1 MLAKRLPTILP
12 DMSFDEMIES
22 SKIYSVAGKLSPEHP
37 LVTARPFIKAN
48 QGISIAGLIGGGA
61 VPGPGTIS
69 LAHNGVLFL
78 DELPEF
84 PVKILETLR
93 QPMEDKNITISRV
106 KRTLTYPSDFMLVC
120 AMNPCPCGY
129 FGHPTR
135 KWDPRMKPF
144 IFQERN
150 DIYIIDLMK
159 TLNYVRKAF
168 DAVKELAR
176 NGGNVLFVGTKKQA
190 VQSIKEAAER
200 CDMYYIN
207 NRWLGGMLTNFAT
220 IKKSIARLKRI
231 EKEEVDGTFDKLP
244 KKEVILLLKE
254 KDRLEKNFAGIKDM
268 ENLPDMLFVIDPMQE
283 AIAVSEA
290 RKLGIPVVAVVD
302 TNCNPEIIDYPIP
315 GNDDAIRA
323 ISLFAG
329 VVASAVIEGQNEA
342 GKETLAKSEYSSE
355 ESSSG
360 ESAAEEA
367 FDNSATEAAE
377 AIAEQYGVSD
387 QEEN

>member
-1 MLAKRLPTILP
+1 
-12 DMSFDEMIES
+12 MICNC
-22 SKIYSVAGKLSPEHP
+22 KLNLWIEC
-37 LVTARPFIKAN
+37 LNRD
-48 QGISIAGLIGGGA
+48 SI
-61 VPGPGTIS
+61 
-69 LAHNGVLFL
+69 LFL
-78 DELPEF
+78 KDIFMSLP
-84 PVKILETLR
+84 VMKDLLEAG
-93 QPMEDKNITISRV
+93 V
-106 KRTLTYPSDFMLVC
+106 H
-120 AMNPCPCGY
+120 

-168 DAVKELAR
+168 DAVKEMAR
-176 NGGNVLFVGTKKQA
+176 NGGNILFVGTKKQA
-190 VQSIKEAAER
+190 VQSIKEAAEK

-207 NRWLGGMLTNFAT
+207 NRWLGGMLTNFST
-220 IKKSIARLKRI
+220 IKKSIARLKKI

-302 TNCNPEIIDYPIP
+302 TNCNPEVIDYPIP

-323 ISLFAG
+323 ISLFAN
-329 VVASAVIEGQNEA
+329 VVSSAVIEGQNEA
-342 GKETLAKSEYSSE
+342 GKETLAKSELS
-355 ESSSG
+355 ESSSN
-360 ESAAEEA
+360 ESEEV

-387 QEEN
+387 QEES

>member
-1 MLAKRLPTILP
+1 MSLPVMKDLL
-12 DMSFDEMIES
+12 E
-22 SKIYSVAGKLSPEHP
+22 AGVH
-37 LVTARPFIKAN
+37 
-48 QGISIAGLIGGGA
+48 
-61 VPGPGTIS
+61 
-69 LAHNGVLFL
+69 
-78 DELPEF
+78 
-84 PVKILETLR
+84 
-93 QPMEDKNITISRV
+93 
-106 KRTLTYPSDFMLVC
+106 
-120 AMNPCPCGY
+120 

-168 DAVKELAR
+168 DAVKEMAR
-176 NGGNVLFVGTKKQA
+176 NGGNILFVGTKKQA
-190 VQSIKEAAER
+190 VQSIKEAAEK

-254 KDRLEKNFAGIKDM
+254 KDKLEKNFAGIKDM
-268 ENLPDMLFVIDPMQE
+268 ENIPDMLFVIDPMQE
-283 AIAVSEA
+283 AIAISEA

-323 ISLFAG
+323 ISLFAN
-329 VVASAVIEGQNEA
+329 VIASAVIEGQNEA
-342 GKETLAKSEYSSE
+342 GKETLAKSESSDE
-355 ESSSG
+355 
-360 ESAAEEA
+360 AEEEV
-367 FDNSATEAAE
+367 FDNSTTEAAE

>member
-1 MLAKRLPTILP
+1 MDGATKSALYFIFK
-12 DMSFDEMIES
+12 
-22 SKIYSVAGKLSPEHP
+22 
-37 LVTARPFIKAN
+37 FIK
-48 QGISIAGLIGGGA
+48 
-61 VPGPGTIS
+61 
-69 LAHNGVLFL
+69 
-78 DELPEF
+78 
-84 PVKILETLR
+84 KILKK
-93 QPMEDKNITISRV
+93 DI
-106 KRTLTYPSDFMLVC
+106 FMSLPVMKDLLE
-120 AMNPCPCGY
+120 AGVH

-168 DAVKELAR
+168 DAVKEMAR
-176 NGGNVLFVGTKKQA
+176 NGGNILFVGTKKQA
-190 VQSIKEAAER
+190 VQSIKEASEK

-231 EKEEVDGTFDKLP
+231 EKEEVDGTFEKLP

-254 KDRLEKNFAGIKDM
+254 KDKLEKNFAGIKDM

-323 ISLFAG
+323 ISLFAN
-329 VVASAVIEGQNEA
+329 VIASAVIEGQNEA
-342 GKETLAKSEYSSE
+342 GKETLAKSESSVE
-355 ESSSG
+355 
-360 ESAAEEA
+360 AEEEV

>member
-1 MLAKRLPTILP
+1 MDRVPKSGLYFIFKGYFMSLPVMKDLL
-12 DMSFDEMIES
+12 E
-22 SKIYSVAGKLSPEHP
+22 AGVH
-37 LVTARPFIKAN
+37 
-48 QGISIAGLIGGGA
+48 
-61 VPGPGTIS
+61 
-69 LAHNGVLFL
+69 
-78 DELPEF
+78 
-84 PVKILETLR
+84 
-93 QPMEDKNITISRV
+93 
-106 KRTLTYPSDFMLVC
+106 
-120 AMNPCPCGY
+120 

-168 DAVKELAR
+168 DAVKEMAR
-176 NGGNVLFVGTKKQA
+176 NGGNILFVGTKKQA
-190 VQSIKEAAER
+190 VQSIKEAAEK

-207 NRWLGGMLTNFAT
+207 NRWLGGMLTNFST

-254 KDRLEKNFAGIKDM
+254 KERLEKNFAGIKDM

-302 TNCNPEIIDYPIP
+302 TNCNPEVIDYPIP

-323 ISLFAG
+323 ISLFAN
-329 VVASAVIEGQNEA
+329 VVSSAVIEGQNEA
-342 GKETLAKSEYSSE
+342 GKETLAKSELS
-355 ESSSG
+355 ESSSD
-360 ESAAEEA
+360 ESEDEV

>member
-1 MLAKRLPTILP
+1 
-12 DMSFDEMIES
+12 MI
-22 SKIYSVAGKLSPEHP
+22 YNCKLNLWIEC
-37 LVTARPFIKAN
+37 LNRD
-48 QGISIAGLIGGGA
+48 SI
-61 VPGPGTIS
+61 
-69 LAHNGVLFL
+69 LFL
-78 DELPEF
+78 KDIFMSLP
-84 PVKILETLR
+84 VMKDLLEAG
-93 QPMEDKNITISRV
+93 V
-106 KRTLTYPSDFMLVC
+106 H
-120 AMNPCPCGY
+120 

-168 DAVKELAR
+168 DAVKEMAR
-176 NGGNVLFVGTKKQA
+176 NGGNILFVGTKKQA
-190 VQSIKEAAER
+190 VQSIKEAAEK

-207 NRWLGGMLTNFAT
+207 NRWLGGMLTNFST
-220 IKKSIARLKRI
+220 IKKSIARLKKI

-302 TNCNPEIIDYPIP
+302 TNCNPEVIDYPIP

-323 ISLFAG
+323 ISLFAN
-329 VVASAVIEGQNEA
+329 VVSSAVIEGQNEA
-342 GKETLAKSEYSSE
+342 GKETLAKSESS
-355 ESSSG
+355 ESSSN
-360 ESAAEEA
+360 ESEEV

-387 QEEN
+387 QEES

>member
-1 MLAKRLPTILP
+1 MSLPAMKDLL
-12 DMSFDEMIES
+12 E
-22 SKIYSVAGKLSPEHP
+22 AGVH
-37 LVTARPFIKAN
+37 
-48 QGISIAGLIGGGA
+48 
-61 VPGPGTIS
+61 
-69 LAHNGVLFL
+69 
-78 DELPEF
+78 
-84 PVKILETLR
+84 
-93 QPMEDKNITISRV
+93 
-106 KRTLTYPSDFMLVC
+106 
-120 AMNPCPCGY
+120 

-168 DAVKELAR
+168 DAVKEMAR

-342 GKETLAKSEYSSE
+342 GKETLAKSEYSS
-355 ESSSG
+355 G
-360 ESAAEEA
+360 ESATEET

-377 AIAEQYGVSD
+377 AIAEQYGISD

>member
-1 MLAKRLPTILP
+1 MDGEP
-12 DMSFDEMIES
+12 ES
-22 SKIYSVAGKLSPEHP
+22 ALYFIFK
-37 LVTARPFIKAN
+37 FIK
-48 QGISIAGLIGGGA
+48 
-61 VPGPGTIS
+61 
-69 LAHNGVLFL
+69 
-78 DELPEF
+78 
-84 PVKILETLR
+84 KILKK
-93 QPMEDKNITISRV
+93 DI
-106 KRTLTYPSDFMLVC
+106 FMSLPVMKDLLE
-120 AMNPCPCGY
+120 AGVH

-168 DAVKELAR
+168 DAVKEMAR
-176 NGGNVLFVGTKKQA
+176 NGGNILFVGTKKQA
-190 VQSIKEAAER
+190 VQSIKEAAEK

-254 KDRLEKNFAGIKDM
+254 KDKLEKNFAGIKDM
-268 ENLPDMLFVIDPMQE
+268 ENIPDMLFVIDPMQE
-283 AIAVSEA
+283 AIAISEA

-323 ISLFAG
+323 ISLFAN
-329 VVASAVIEGQNEA
+329 VIASAVIEGQNEA
-342 GKETLAKSEYSSE
+342 GKETLAKSESSE
-355 ESSSG
+355 E
-360 ESAAEEA
+360 AEEEV

>member
-1 MLAKRLPTILP
+1 MDGEP
-12 DMSFDEMIES
+12 ES
-22 SKIYSVAGKLSPEHP
+22 ALYFIFK
-37 LVTARPFIKAN
+37 FIK
-48 QGISIAGLIGGGA
+48 
-61 VPGPGTIS
+61 
-69 LAHNGVLFL
+69 
-78 DELPEF
+78 
-84 PVKILETLR
+84 KILKK
-93 QPMEDKNITISRV
+93 DI
-106 KRTLTYPSDFMLVC
+106 FMSLPVMKDLLE
-120 AMNPCPCGY
+120 AGVH

-168 DAVKELAR
+168 DAVKEMAR
-176 NGGNVLFVGTKKQA
+176 NGGNILFVGTKKQA
-190 VQSIKEAAER
+190 VQSIKEAAEK

-254 KDRLEKNFAGIKDM
+254 KDKLEKNFAGIKDM
-268 ENLPDMLFVIDPMQE
+268 ENIPDMLFVIDPMQE
-283 AIAVSEA
+283 AIAISEA

-323 ISLFAG
+323 ISLFAN
-329 VVASAVIEGQNEA
+329 VIASAVIEGQNEA
-342 GKETLAKSEYSSE
+342 GKETLAKSESSDE
-355 ESSSG
+355 
-360 ESAAEEA
+360 AEEEV

>member
-1 MLAKRLPTILP
+1 MDRVPKSGLYFIFKGYFMSLPVMKDLL
-12 DMSFDEMIES
+12 E
-22 SKIYSVAGKLSPEHP
+22 AGVH
-37 LVTARPFIKAN
+37 
-48 QGISIAGLIGGGA
+48 
-61 VPGPGTIS
+61 
-69 LAHNGVLFL
+69 
-78 DELPEF
+78 
-84 PVKILETLR
+84 
-93 QPMEDKNITISRV
+93 
-106 KRTLTYPSDFMLVC
+106 
-120 AMNPCPCGY
+120 

-135 KWDPRMKPF
+135 KWDPRIKPF
-144 IFQERN
+144 RFQERN
-150 DIYIIDLMK
+150 DIYIIYLMK

-168 DAVKELAR
+168 DAVKEMAR
-176 NGGNVLFVGTKKQA
+176 NGGNILFVGTKKQA
-190 VQSIKEAAER
+190 VQSIKEAAEK

-207 NRWLGGMLTNFAT
+207 NRWLGGMLTNFST

-254 KDRLEKNFAGIKDM
+254 KERLEKNFAGIKDM

-302 TNCNPEIIDYPIP
+302 TNCNPEVIDYPIP

-323 ISLFAG
+323 ISLFAN
-329 VVASAVIEGQNEA
+329 VVSSAVIEGQNEA
-342 GKETLAKSEYSSE
+342 GKETLAKSELS
-355 ESSSG
+355 ESSSD
-360 ESAAEEA
+360 ESDDEV

>member
-1 MLAKRLPTILP
+1 
-12 DMSFDEMIES
+12 
-22 SKIYSVAGKLSPEHP
+22 
-37 LVTARPFIKAN
+37 
-48 QGISIAGLIGGGA
+48 
-61 VPGPGTIS
+61 
-69 LAHNGVLFL
+69 
-78 DELPEF
+78 
-84 PVKILETLR
+84 
-93 QPMEDKNITISRV
+93 
-106 KRTLTYPSDFMLVC
+106 
-120 AMNPCPCGY
+120 
-129 FGHPTR
+129 
-135 KWDPRMKPF
+135 
-144 IFQERN
+144 
-150 DIYIIDLMK
+150 
-159 TLNYVRKAF
+159 
-168 DAVKELAR
+168 
-176 NGGNVLFVGTKKQA
+176 
-190 VQSIKEAAER
+190 
-200 CDMYYIN
+200 
-207 NRWLGGMLTNFAT
+207 
-220 IKKSIARLKRI
+220 
-231 EKEEVDGTFDKLP
+231 
-244 KKEVILLLKE
+244 
-254 KDRLEKNFAGIKDM
+254 M

>member
-1 MLAKRLPTILP
+1 
-12 DMSFDEMIES
+12 MIYNNNE
-22 SKIYSVAGKLSPEHP
+22 LNLWME
-37 LVTARPFIKAN
+37 R
-48 QGISIAGLIGGGA
+48 QIGA
-61 VPGPGTIS
+61 
-69 LAHNGVLFL
+69 LFY
-78 DELPEF
+78 F
-84 PVKILETLR
+84 KILLKK
-93 QPMEDKNITISRV
+93 DI
-106 KRTLTYPSDFMLVC
+106 FMSLPVMKDLLE
-120 AMNPCPCGY
+120 AGVH

-168 DAVKELAR
+168 DAVKEMAR
-176 NGGNVLFVGTKKQA
+176 NGGNILFVGTKKQA
-190 VQSIKEAAER
+190 VQSIKEAAEK

-254 KDRLEKNFAGIKDM
+254 KDKLEKNFAGIKDM

-283 AIAVSEA
+283 AIAISEA

-323 ISLFAG
+323 ISLFAN
-329 VVASAVIEGQNEA
+329 VIASAVIEGQNEA
-342 GKETLAKSEYSSE
+342 GKETLAKSESSDELE
-355 ESSSG
+355 E
-360 ESAAEEA
+360 EV

>member
-1 MLAKRLPTILP
+1 MDGEP
-12 DMSFDEMIES
+12 ES
-22 SKIYSVAGKLSPEHP
+22 ALYFIFK
-37 LVTARPFIKAN
+37 FIK
-48 QGISIAGLIGGGA
+48 
-61 VPGPGTIS
+61 
-69 LAHNGVLFL
+69 
-78 DELPEF
+78 
-84 PVKILETLR
+84 KILKK
-93 QPMEDKNITISRV
+93 DI
-106 KRTLTYPSDFMLVC
+106 FMSLPVMKDLLE
-120 AMNPCPCGY
+120 AGVH

-168 DAVKELAR
+168 DAVKEMAR
-176 NGGNVLFVGTKKQA
+176 NGGNILFVGTKKQA
-190 VQSIKEAAER
+190 FQSIKEAAEK

-254 KDRLEKNFAGIKDM
+254 KDKLEKNFAGIKDM
-268 ENLPDMLFVIDPMQE
+268 ENIPDMLFVIDPMQE
-283 AIAVSEA
+283 AIAISEA

-323 ISLFAG
+323 ISLFAN
-329 VVASAVIEGQNEA
+329 VIASAVIEGQNEA
-342 GKETLAKSEYSSE
+342 GKETLAKSESSDE
-355 ESSSG
+355 
-360 ESAAEEA
+360 AEEEV

>member
-1 MLAKRLPTILP
+1 MSLPVMKDLL
-12 DMSFDEMIES
+12 E
-22 SKIYSVAGKLSPEHP
+22 AGVH
-37 LVTARPFIKAN
+37 
-48 QGISIAGLIGGGA
+48 
-61 VPGPGTIS
+61 
-69 LAHNGVLFL
+69 
-78 DELPEF
+78 
-84 PVKILETLR
+84 
-93 QPMEDKNITISRV
+93 
-106 KRTLTYPSDFMLVC
+106 
-120 AMNPCPCGY
+120 

-168 DAVKELAR
+168 DAVKEMSR
-176 NGGNVLFVGTKKQA
+176 NGGNILFVGTKKQA
-190 VQSIKEAAER
+190 VQSIKEAAEK

-207 NRWLGGMLTNFAT
+207 NRWLGGMLTNFST

-254 KDRLEKNFAGIKDM
+254 KDKLEKNFAGIKDM

-302 TNCNPEIIDYPIP
+302 TNCNPEVIDYPIP

-323 ISLFAG
+323 ISLFAN
-329 VVASAVIEGQNEA
+329 VVSSAVIEGQNEA
-342 GKETLAKSEYSSE
+342 GKETLAKSESP
-355 ESSSG
+355 ESSSN
-360 ESAAEEA
+360 ESDEEV

>member
-1 MLAKRLPTILP
+1 MSLPAMKDLL
-12 DMSFDEMIES
+12 E
-22 SKIYSVAGKLSPEHP
+22 AGVH
-37 LVTARPFIKAN
+37 
-48 QGISIAGLIGGGA
+48 
-61 VPGPGTIS
+61 
-69 LAHNGVLFL
+69 
-78 DELPEF
+78 
-84 PVKILETLR
+84 
-93 QPMEDKNITISRV
+93 
-106 KRTLTYPSDFMLVC
+106 
-120 AMNPCPCGY
+120 

-168 DAVKELAR
+168 DAVKGLAR

-360 ESAAEEA
+360 ESATEEA

>member
-1 MLAKRLPTILP
+1 MSLPVMKDLL
-12 DMSFDEMIES
+12 E
-22 SKIYSVAGKLSPEHP
+22 AGVH
-37 LVTARPFIKAN
+37 
-48 QGISIAGLIGGGA
+48 
-61 VPGPGTIS
+61 
-69 LAHNGVLFL
+69 
-78 DELPEF
+78 
-84 PVKILETLR
+84 
-93 QPMEDKNITISRV
+93 
-106 KRTLTYPSDFMLVC
+106 
-120 AMNPCPCGY
+120 

-159 TLNYVRKAF
+159 TLTYVKKAY
-168 DAVKELAR
+168 DAVKEMAR

-190 VQSIKEAAER
+190 SQSIKEAAEK
-200 CDMYYIN
+200 CDMYYVN

-254 KDRLEKNFAGIKDM
+254 KERLEKNFAGIKDM

-302 TNCNPEIIDYPIP
+302 TNCNPEVIDHPIP

-342 GKETLAKSEYSSE
+342 GKETLAKH
-355 ESSSG
+355 ESSS
-360 ESAAEEA
+360 EVPEEEVY
-367 FDNSATEAAE
+367 DNSATEAAE
-377 AIAEQYGVSD
+377 AIAEQYGVS
-387 QEEN
+387 QEDDE

>member
-1 MLAKRLPTILP
+1 
-12 DMSFDEMIES
+12 MI
-22 SKIYSVAGKLSPEHP
+22 YNCKLNLWIEC
-37 LVTARPFIKAN
+37 LNRD
-48 QGISIAGLIGGGA
+48 SI
-61 VPGPGTIS
+61 
-69 LAHNGVLFL
+69 LFL
-78 DELPEF
+78 KDIFMSLP
-84 PVKILETLR
+84 VMKDLLEAG
-93 QPMEDKNITISRV
+93 V
-106 KRTLTYPSDFMLVC
+106 H
-120 AMNPCPCGY
+120 

-168 DAVKELAR
+168 DAVKEMAR
-176 NGGNVLFVGTKKQA
+176 NGGNILFVGTKKQA
-190 VQSIKEAAER
+190 VQSIKEAAEK

-207 NRWLGGMLTNFAT
+207 NRWLGGMLTNFST
-220 IKKSIARLKRI
+220 IKKSIARLKKI

-302 TNCNPEIIDYPIP
+302 TNCNPEVIDYPIP

-323 ISLFAG
+323 ISLFAN
-329 VVASAVIEGQNEA
+329 VVSSAVIEGQNEA
-342 GKETLAKSEYSSE
+342 GKETLAKSESS
-355 ESSSG
+355 ESSSN
-360 ESAAEEA
+360 ESEEEV

-387 QEEN
+387 QEES

>member
-1 MLAKRLPTILP
+1 MSLPVMKDLL
-12 DMSFDEMIES
+12 E
-22 SKIYSVAGKLSPEHP
+22 AGVH
-37 LVTARPFIKAN
+37 
-48 QGISIAGLIGGGA
+48 
-61 VPGPGTIS
+61 
-69 LAHNGVLFL
+69 
-78 DELPEF
+78 
-84 PVKILETLR
+84 
-93 QPMEDKNITISRV
+93 
-106 KRTLTYPSDFMLVC
+106 
-120 AMNPCPCGY
+120 

-159 TLNYVRKAF
+159 TLTYVKKAY
-168 DAVKELAR
+168 DAVKEMAR

-190 VQSIKEAAER
+190 SQSIKEAAEK
-200 CDMYYIN
+200 CDMYYVN

-254 KDRLEKNFAGIKDM
+254 KERLEKNFAGIKDM

-302 TNCNPEIIDYPIP
+302 TNCNPEVIDHPIP

-323 ISLFAG
+323 ISLFVEIIAN
-329 VVASAVIEGQNEA
+329 AVIDADSEGGIQIIESLDDEEELNNAPVEDKDSEVEIEDFSNYVPEE
-342 GKETLAKSEYSSE
+342 KEQSLESE
-355 ESSSG
+355 ED
-360 ESAAEEA
+360 AEE
-367 FDNSATEAAE
+367 DER
-377 AIAEQYGVSD
+377 D
-387 QEEN
+387 EE

>member
-1 MLAKRLPTILP
+1 M
-12 DMSFDEMIES
+12 
-22 SKIYSVAGKLSPEHP
+22 
-37 LVTARPFIKAN
+37 
-48 QGISIAGLIGGGA
+48 
-61 VPGPGTIS
+61 
-69 LAHNGVLFL
+69 
-78 DELPEF
+78 
-84 PVKILETLR
+84 
-93 QPMEDKNITISRV
+93 
-106 KRTLTYPSDFMLVC
+106 
-120 AMNPCPCGY
+120 
-129 FGHPTR
+129 
-135 KWDPRMKPF
+135 
-144 IFQERN
+144 
-150 DIYIIDLMK
+150 
-159 TLNYVRKAF
+159 
-168 DAVKELAR
+168 
-176 NGGNVLFVGTKKQA
+176 GTKKQA

-360 ESAAEEA
+360 ESATEEA

>member
-1 MLAKRLPTILP
+1 MSLPAMKDLL
-12 DMSFDEMIES
+12 E
-22 SKIYSVAGKLSPEHP
+22 AGVH
-37 LVTARPFIKAN
+37 
-48 QGISIAGLIGGGA
+48 
-61 VPGPGTIS
+61 
-69 LAHNGVLFL
+69 
-78 DELPEF
+78 
-84 PVKILETLR
+84 
-93 QPMEDKNITISRV
+93 
-106 KRTLTYPSDFMLVC
+106 
-120 AMNPCPCGY
+120 

-200 CDMYYIN
+200 WDMYYIN

-360 ESAAEEA
+360 ESATEEA

>member
-1 MLAKRLPTILP
+1 MDRVPKSGLYFIFKGYFMSLPVMKDLL
-12 DMSFDEMIES
+12 E
-22 SKIYSVAGKLSPEHP
+22 AGVH
-37 LVTARPFIKAN
+37 
-48 QGISIAGLIGGGA
+48 
-61 VPGPGTIS
+61 
-69 LAHNGVLFL
+69 
-78 DELPEF
+78 
-84 PVKILETLR
+84 
-93 QPMEDKNITISRV
+93 
-106 KRTLTYPSDFMLVC
+106 
-120 AMNPCPCGY
+120 

-168 DAVKELAR
+168 DAVKEMAR
-176 NGGNVLFVGTKKQA
+176 NGGNILFVGTKKQA
-190 VQSIKEAAER
+190 VQSIKEAAEK

-207 NRWLGGMLTNFAT
+207 NRWLGGMLTNFST

-254 KDRLEKNFAGIKDM
+254 KERLEKNFAGIKDM

-302 TNCNPEIIDYPIP
+302 TNCNPEVIDYPIP

-323 ISLFAG
+323 ISLFAN
-329 VVASAVIEGQNEA
+329 VVSSAVIEGQNEA
-342 GKETLAKSEYSSE
+342 GKETLAKSEFS
-355 ESSSG
+355 ESSSD
-360 ESAAEEA
+360 ESEDEV